1 MKIINKDLL
10 TVEKGII
17 CQQCNCLGSM
27 GAGIALSIKNKWNIV
42 YRIYRDIYERQG
54 LHLGE
59 IQLVRVS
66 NELVVCNMMCQ
77 KYYGR
82 EAKLYTDYDAVKT
95 AFKKLYDTVGRTVQ
109 IYIPY
114 NMGCGLAGG
123 NWKEYSRIVDYYCP
137 GVIACIKK

>member
-54 LHLGE
+54 LHLGK

-82 EAKLYTDYDAVKT
+82 SKV
-95 AFKKLYDTVGRTVQ
+95 
-109 IYIPY
+109 IYR
-114 NMGCGLAGG
+114 L
-123 NWKEYSRIVDYYCP
+123 
-137 GVIACIKK
+137 